1 MIQSDTSHGL
11 TSKLKLLGQKL
22 LVPEHLLHDLVPQ
35 IHLCFQLVLIGT
47 QRIHPSEQKV
57 EILVHLLPTL
67 ILLMIPR
74 VPAHVFLM
82 ETFLHSIQQQLSLH

>member
-1 MIQSDTSHGL
+1 MIQSDMGHSL

-22 LVPEHLLHDLVPQ
+22 LVPEHLLHDLPQ

-57 EILVHLLPTL
+57 EILVHLLPTH
-67 ILLMIPR
+67 ILLMKPR
-74 VPAHVFLM
+74 VPVRVVLM
-82 ETFLHSIQQQLSLH
+82 KTFLHSIQQ